1 MSSTRTNALRFCLLV
16 PPHSFR
22 AGLYNNEDEIV
33 LSTGDNSTMTANNAA
48 LGYGLQYTFQNV
60 YAIDGIP
67 YSNLD
72 APSSNTI
79 SGATMNAASS
89 GQFYT
94 PISICKDAADI
105 NNTMQARWTSLV
117 YDPSLLVLYSPVA
130 SPPAPPTPPTAPTAP
145 HAPEAPCPGPAP
157 SSAFICVGGVWE
169 AVNVNTTTL
178 VLPPNVGTVVIIGN
192 LTSSSV
198 VINGIASNINVT
210 GCVLDNLTLVHID
223 LDKDDTDVVG
233 SKVYT
238 LISALNGSCQ
248 SNLDSIAVTASIKNG
263 GCQKVSVKKITW
275 NNGSILSG
283 LFTIDKSSCNR
294 WWIILVSVVCG
305 VILVAVVVVVLMA
318 IFWPAF
324 RLKLRPF
331 SKRHRNPHTVA

>member
-1 MSSTRTNALRFCLLV
+1 MDGVLIHFTDKFLLFCSL
-16 PPHSFR
+16 
-22 AGLYNNEDEIV
+22 AALYNDNDLVNITDGDE
-33 LSTGDNSTMTANNAA
+33 STTTAVNAE
-48 LGYGLQYTFQNV
+48 LGYAVEYTFQNV
-60 YAIDGIP
+60 FIIDDIPIAI
-67 YSNLD
+67 
-72 APSSNTI
+72 SSSINDPTYFTGLT
-79 SGATMNAASS
+79 GASMKASF
-89 GQFYT
+89 GEQFYYDVT
-94 PISICKDAADI
+94 VCKEAAVI
-105 NNTMQARWTSLV
+105 NNTLQARWTSLL
-117 YDPSLLVLYSPVA
+117 YDPSITVLYSPV
-130 SPPAPPTPPTAPTAP
+130 TAPQA
-145 HAPEAPCPGPAP
+145 CPGTPP
-157 SSAFICVGGVWE
+157 SSAFTCVGGVWE
-169 AVNVNTTTL
+169 AINVNTTTL

-263 GCQKVSVKKITW
+263 GCQKVSVKKITS
-275 NNGSILSG
+275 NNGSTLSG

-305 VILVAVVVVVLMA
+305 VILLALIAVVLMA

-331 SKRHRNPHTVA
+331 SKLDRNRHAAA